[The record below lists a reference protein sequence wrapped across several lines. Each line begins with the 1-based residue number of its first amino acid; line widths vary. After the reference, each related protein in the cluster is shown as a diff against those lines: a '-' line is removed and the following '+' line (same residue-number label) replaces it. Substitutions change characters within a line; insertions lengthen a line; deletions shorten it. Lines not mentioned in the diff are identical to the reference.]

1 MRAAPTDDE
10 LAMLAG
16 YRGDEDDLTKPER
29 FLLQLSRVSR
39 LHAKLRS
46 LAFSLQFP
54 EACQEVSDALE
65 AIQSAGGASTPL
77 TPPTVMST
85 PMISPHS
92 HIRLRRL
99 HSTPFSIASSVSHR
113 QRISEKI
120 K

>member
-16 YRGDEDDLTKPER
+16 YRGDEDDLTKPEQ

-65 AIQSAGGASTPL
+65 AIQSARED
-77 TPPTVMST
+77 V
-85 PMISPHS
+85 
-92 HIRLRRL
+92 
-99 HSTPFSIASSVSHR
+99 HSTDSPPRVHSVLVHN
-113 QRISEKI
+113 QRLNRINHPRAYYTSDERLFNRAQMKE
-120 K
+120 